1 MRVSACPQRHPAAAP
16 ARPPRISPVV
26 ARAWLLGLSLLVG
39 AATASRSA
47 AAQQPPPITVE
58 REAGAEDC
66 PDTAGLVARVEA
78 IVGRSGAQDATPYR
92 VTFSRSPQAFKAAIR
107 SGPDGATVRFLDAR
121 EPNCAA
127 LAHATA
133 IALAV
138 LFDADLGNASSGG
151 GTGNT
156 AGEGAAKSSDAAAP
170 PAARATPPVAKPAP
184 SADTSEPSEPST
196 PGPRVDPALS
206 VGGAALVGVL
216 RPIVFALVADVG
228 LEIKDFRAT
237 LGAVWVPPVTL
248 DLSPGSA
255 REHLISGALRACY
268 ALSRRDAARF
278 DLCSGALIGAET
290 AVARGF
296 TESDPEHTE
305 PFLAFPV
312 ELAVSARSRSVGWE
326 LSATALVPYK
336 PNEFTV
342 DGVGPTYRP
351 PPVAGMLA
359 LRLFVEPLR

>member
-1 MRVSACPQRHPAAAP
+1 MRVSACPERHPVAAP
-16 ARPPRISPVV
+16 ARPPRISRVV
-26 ARAWLLGLSLLVG
+26 AGAWLLGLGFCVG
-39 AATASRSA
+39 FATASGSA

-78 IVGRSGAQDATPYR
+78 IVGRNGTEDATPYR
-92 VTFSRSPQAFKAAIR
+92 VTFSRSPQAFTAAIR

-151 GTGNT
+151 GAGN
-156 AGEGAAKSSDAAAP
+156 AGGESTAKSPDETTPPVAP
-170 PAARATPPVAKPAP
+170 VTPPVAKPAP
-184 SADTSEPSEPST
+184 GADASEPPAPSA
-196 PGPRVDPALS
+196 PSPRVDPALF

-228 LEIKDFRAT
+228 LEIEDFRAT

-255 REHLISGALRACY
+255 REHLVSGTLRACY
-268 ALSRRDAARF
+268 ALSRRGAARF
-278 DLCSGALIGAET
+278 DVCSGALVGAET

-305 PFLAFPV
+305 LFLAFPV
-312 ELAVSARSRSVGWE
+312 ELAVSARSRFVGWE

-359 LRLFVEPLR
+359 LRLFFAPLR

>member
-1 MRVSACPQRHPAAAP
+1 MRVSACPERHPAAAP
-16 ARPPRISPVV
+16 ARPPRISRVV
-26 ARAWLLGLSLLVG
+26 AGAWLLGLGSLVG

-47 AAQQPPPITVE
+47 AAEQPPPVTVE

-92 VTFSRSPQAFKAAIR
+92 VTFSRSPQAFTAAIR

-151 GTGNT
+151 STGN
-156 AGEGAAKSSDAAAP
+156 AVGEGAAKSSDAAAP
-170 PAARATPPVAKPAP
+170 PVAPVAPPVAKPAP
-184 SADTSEPSEPST
+184 SADTSEPST
-196 PGPRVDPALS
+196 PGPRVDLALS

-255 REHLISGALRACY
+255 REHLISGTLRACY

-278 DLCSGALIGAET
+278 DVCSGALIGAET

-305 PFLAFPV
+305 LFLAFPV
-312 ELAVSARSRSVGWE
+312 ELAVSARSRFVGWE

-359 LRLFVEPLR
+359 LRVFVEPLR